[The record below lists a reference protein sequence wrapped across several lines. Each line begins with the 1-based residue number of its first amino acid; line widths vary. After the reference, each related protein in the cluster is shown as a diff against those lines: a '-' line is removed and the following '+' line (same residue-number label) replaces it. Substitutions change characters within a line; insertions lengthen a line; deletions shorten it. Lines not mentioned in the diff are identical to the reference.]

1 VNQVLEPECSERV
14 TDAAA
19 VELLREIVATPSLSR
34 REGDVAAALVR
45 RMRAMGLR
53 ARVDETGNAVG
64 VRGDDDAPRTIVLLG
79 HMDTVPGD
87 IPVRI
92 EEGVLHGRGAVD
104 AKGPLA
110 ACVVAAARCE
120 LPEGVRLVVAGAVEE
135 ETATSRGARAI
146 ARAYSPEACIIAEPS
161 GVDGVT
167 IGYKGRVVVRAAF
180 EQENAH
186 TAGPGG
192 SAMDRLHAWW
202 SRVLANVRAVNAE
215 RGAEAGVFDQVQA
228 TIREWEHRQD
238 GMRDGAV
245 LVGAFR
251 LPTWIGSSR
260 MIELCNEADPSGRIG
275 LRFEGRE
282 EAVRSPRTDRAAI
295 ALADAIRARGRRP
308 VLKVKTGTCDMNVVG
323 PVWRCD
329 IVAYGPGDSSLDH
342 TPQER
347 VVIAEYLESIRVLTL
362 ALEGLAE
369 VPVTR

>member
-1 VNQVLEPECSERV
+1 MEPECSERV
-14 TDAAA
+14 SDAAA
-19 VELLREIVATPSLSR
+19 VELLHEIVATPSLSR
-34 REGDVAAALVR
+34 REGDVAALLVR
-45 RMRAMGLR
+45 RMRALGLR
-53 ARVDETGNAVG
+53 AHVDETGNAVG

-92 EEGVLHGRGAVD
+92 EEGVLHGRGSVD

-167 IGYKGRVVVRAAF
+167 IGYKGRVVVRASF

-202 SRVLANVRAVNAE
+202 SRVLEHVRRLNE
-215 RGAEAGVFDQVQA
+215 QRGPDAGIFDLVQS
-228 TIREWEHRQD
+228 TIRGWEHRQD
-238 GMRDGAV
+238 GLVDGAT

-251 LPTWIGSSR
+251 MPTWIDSRR
-260 MIELCNEADPSGRIG
+260 MIELCNEADPSARIG
-275 LRFEGRE
+275 LLFEGRE
-282 EAVRSPRTDRAAI
+282 EAVRSPRTDRVAV
-295 ALADAIRARGRRP
+295 ALSGAIRSRGRRP
-308 VLKVKTGTCDMNVVG
+308 VLKLKTGTCDMNVVD

-329 IVAYGPGDSSLDH
+329 IAAYGPGDSSLDH
-342 TPQER
+342 TPRER
-347 VVIAEYLESIRVLTL
+347 LTIAEYLESVRVLTI
-362 ALEGLAE
+362 ALESLAS
-369 VPVTR
+369 VPVTA